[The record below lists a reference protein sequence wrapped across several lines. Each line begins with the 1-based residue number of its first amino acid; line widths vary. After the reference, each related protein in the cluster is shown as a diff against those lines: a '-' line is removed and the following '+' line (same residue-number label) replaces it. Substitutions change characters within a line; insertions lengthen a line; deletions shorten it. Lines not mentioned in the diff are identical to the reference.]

1 MDIISTSVML
11 FLIMDPMGNL
21 PIFSSV
27 LRHVDKK
34 RRRKVLFRELVIA
47 LVVMLIFLFAGE
59 RILDFLS
66 LDKEAISISG
76 AIILFLISLKM
87 IFPSKDSA
95 GGLAAGDEPFI
106 VPLAIPMLAGPSIL
120 ATLILLAHREPNR
133 MMEWSLALFMA
144 WVATSVIL
152 SFGELFER
160 IIGSK
165 GLAAIERLMGML
177 LLMISVQMFL
187 NGLLGYFGHLKPAV
201 IG

>member
-21 PIFSSV
+21 PIFSSI

-34 RRRKVLFRELVIA
+34 RRRRVLIRELVVA
-47 LVVMLIFLFAGE
+47 LIVMMLFLFAGE
-59 RILDFLS
+59 SILSFLS

-76 AIILFLISLKM
+76 AIILFLISIKM
-87 IFPSKDSA
+87 IFPSKDSNL
-95 GGLAAGDEPFI
+95 GLAAGEEPFI

-120 ATLILLAHREPNR
+120 ATLILVAHQEPGR
-133 MMEWSLALFMA
+133 MMEWSAAVFAA
-144 WVATSVIL
+144 WAASSVIL
-152 SFGELFER
+152 MFGELFER
-160 IIGSK
+160 IVGPK

-187 NGLLGYFGHLKPAV
+187 NGIFSYFEH
-201 IG
+201 IMQMS

>member
-27 LRHVDKK
+27 LRHVEKK
-34 RRRKVLFRELVIA
+34 RRRKILVRELLIA
-47 LVVMLIFLFAGE
+47 LAVMLLFLFAGE
-59 RILDFLS
+59 RILTFLS

-87 IFPSKDSA
+87 IFPSKDSMI
-95 GGLAAGDEPFI
+95 GLAAGEEPFI

-120 ATLILLAHREPNR
+120 ATLILVAHQEPDKMLYWAGAVFVAWLA
-133 MMEWSLALFMA
+133 S
-144 WVATSVIL
+144 SCIL
-152 SFGELFER
+152 MFGAVFER
-160 IIGSK
+160 IIGTK

-177 LLMISVQMFL
+177 LLMISVQMFI
-187 NGLLGYFGHLKPAV
+187 NGIVGYLKNATALLQ
-201 IG
+201 

>member
-1 MDIISTSVML
+1 MDILSASVML

-21 PIFSSV
+21 PVFSSV
-27 LRHVDKK
+27 LRHMDRK
-34 RRRKVLFRELVIA
+34 RRRTVLLRELFIA
-47 LVVMLIFLFAGE
+47 LFIMLLFLFAGE
-59 RILDFLS
+59 SILNFLS

-87 IFPSKDSA
+87 IFPSQDSQL
-95 GGLAAGDEPFI
+95 GFAAGEEPFI

-120 ATLILLAHREPNR
+120 ATLILIAHQEPGRMTDWTIALVLA
-133 MMEWSLALFMA
+133 WAA
-144 WVATSVIL
+144 ASVIL

-160 IIGSK
+160 LVGPK

-187 NGLLGYFGHLKPAV
+187 NGIFGYFAHMSQA
-201 IG
+201 IQ